1 MIKRIGSIV
10 AMIVLIAVLAYS
22 YPALAKIGIGLG
34 AHYNVALDAI
44 DISSFDKSHL
54 SYVPSV
60 RAKAAWFILDG
71 SLDYRPNPGSDISF
85 TLSPRISFLVDI
97 LGSGIYGGVGVQKT
111 YIRWTSGTPE
121 WSPGLAYL
129 LQAGWEMHLGA
140 LSLVLDAQYESPVF
154 SLDIDPG
161 FITFGARIFFF
172 L

>member
-1 MIKRIGSIV
+1 MIKKIGLIV
-10 AMIVLIAVLAYS
+10 AVIILITGLAYS
-22 YPALAKIGIGLG
+22 SALAKIGIGLG
-34 AHYNVALDAI
+34 AHYNMAVKDI

-54 SYVPSV
+54 SYVASA
-60 RAKAAWFILDG
+60 RAKVTWFMLDG
-71 SLDYRPNPGSDISF
+71 SLDYRPNPGDDISF

-140 LSLVLDAQYESPVF
+140 LLLALDAQYESPVF

-161 FITFGARIFFF
+161 FITFGARIFF
-172 L
+172 LL

>member
-1 MIKRIGSIV
+1 MIKKIGLIV
-10 AMIVLIAVLAYS
+10 TVIILITGLAYS
-22 YPALAKIGIGLG
+22 SALAKIDIGLG
-34 AHYNVALDAI
+34 AHYNMAVKDI

-54 SYVPSV
+54 SYIASV

-71 SLDYRPNPGSDISF
+71 SLDYRPNPGDDISF

-111 YIRWTSGTPE
+111 YVYRTSGTPE
-121 WSPGLAYL
+121 PSNLAYI
-129 LQAGWEMHLGA
+129 LQAGWEISLGA
-140 LSLVLDAQYESPVF
+140 LSLSLDAQYESPDF

>member
-1 MIKRIGSIV
+1 MIKKIGLIV
-10 AMIVLIAVLAYS
+10 AMIILITGLAYFS
-22 YPALAKIGIGLG
+22 ALAKIGIGLG
-34 AHYNVALDAI
+34 THYNVAVKDI

-54 SYVPSV
+54 SYIASV
-60 RAKAAWFILDG
+60 RAKVTWFMLDG
-71 SLDYRPNPGSDISF
+71 SLDYRSNPGDDISL

-121 WSPGLAYL
+121 WSPGLAYV

>member
-1 MIKRIGSIV
+1 MIKKIGLIV
-10 AMIVLIAVLAYS
+10 TVIILITGLAYS
-22 YPALAKIGIGLG
+22 SALAKIDIGLG
-34 AHYNVALDAI
+34 THYNMALKDI

-54 SYVPSV
+54 SYVASV

-71 SLDYRPNPGSDISF
+71 SLDYRPNPGVDISL

-161 FITFGARIFFF
+161 FITFGARIFFS

>member
-1 MIKRIGSIV
+1 MRKRMGAIV
-10 AMIVLIAVLAYS
+10 VMIVLIAALTYS
-22 YPALAKIGIGLG
+22 CPALAKIGIGLG
-34 AHYNVALDAI
+34 AHYNVALEDI
-44 DISSFDKSHL
+44 DISSFDRSHL
-54 SYVPSV
+54 SYVASV
-60 RAKAAWFILDG
+60 RAKAAWFMLDG
-71 SLDYRPNPGSDISF
+71 SLDYRPNPGGDIS

-121 WSPGLAYL
+121 WSNLAYI
-129 LQAGWEMHLGA
+129 LQAGWEISLGT
-140 LSLVLDAQYESPVF
+140 LSLSLDAQYESPDF

>member
-1 MIKRIGSIV
+1 MIKKIGLIV
-10 AMIVLIAVLAYS
+10 MVIILITGLAYS
-22 YPALAKIGIGLG
+22 SALAKIGIGLG
-34 AHYNVALDAI
+34 AHYNVALKDI

-54 SYVPSV
+54 SYVASV
-60 RAKAAWFILDG
+60 RAKVAWFMLDG
-71 SLDYRPNPGSDISF
+71 SLDYRPNPGGDISL

-111 YIRWTSGTPE
+111 YVHRTLGTSE

-161 FITFGARIFFF
+161 FITFGARIFLYF
-172 L
+172 

>member
-1 MIKRIGSIV
+1 MIRKIGLIV
-10 AMIVLIAVLAYS
+10 AMIILITGLAYS
-22 YPALAKIGIGLG
+22 SALAKIGIGLG

-54 SYVPSV
+54 SYIASV
-60 RAKAAWFILDG
+60 RTKAAWFILDG
-71 SLDYRPNPGSDISF
+71 SLDYRPNPGDDIFF

-111 YIRWTSGTPE
+111 YIHRTLGTSGF
-121 WSPGLAYL
+121 SPGFAYL
-129 LQAGWEMHLGA
+129 LQAGWEIGLGA
-140 LSLVLDAQYESPVF
+140 LSLSLDAQYESPDF

>member
-1 MIKRIGSIV
+1 MIKKISLIV
-10 AMIVLIAVLAYS
+10 AVIILVTGLACS
-22 YPALAKIGIGLG
+22 SALAKIGIGLG

-54 SYVPSV
+54 SYVASV
-60 RAKAAWFILDG
+60 RIKAAWFMLDG
-71 SLDYRPNPGSDISF
+71 SLDYRPDPGVDISW

-97 LGSGIYGGVGVQKT
+97 LGSGIYGGAGVQQT
-111 YIRWTSGTPE
+111 YIRWTSIPPE
-121 WSPGLAYL
+121 LSDLAYI
-129 LQAGWEMHLGA
+129 LQAGWEISLGA
-140 LSLVLDAQYESPVF
+140 LLLALDAQYESPVF

>member
-1 MIKRIGSIV
+1 MIKKIGLIV
-10 AMIVLIAVLAYS
+10 AMIILITGLAYS
-22 YPALAKIGIGLG
+22 SALAKIGVGLG
-34 AHYNVALDAI
+34 AHYNVAVKDI
-44 DISSFDKSHL
+44 DISSFDKNHL
-54 SYVPSV
+54 SYIASV
-60 RAKAAWFILDG
+60 RAKVTWFMLDG
-71 SLDYRPNPGSDISF
+71 SLDYRPNPGDDISF

-121 WSPGLAYL
+121 WSNLAYI
-129 LQAGWEMHLGA
+129 LQAGWETSLGA
-140 LSLVLDAQYESPVF
+140 LSLALDAQYESPVF